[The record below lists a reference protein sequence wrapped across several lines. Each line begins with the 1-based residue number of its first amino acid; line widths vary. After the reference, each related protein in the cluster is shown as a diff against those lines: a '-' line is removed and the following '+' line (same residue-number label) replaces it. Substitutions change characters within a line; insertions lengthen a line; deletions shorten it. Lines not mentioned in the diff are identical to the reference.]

1 MIVVNYWAVLASAVV
16 MIVLGSLWYGPL
28 FGKQW
33 MAMMGIKMPEKMT
46 PEMQKGMIRSYALM
60 AVGALVMSYI
70 LANAISLFVTAYPTK
85 ELLTTGLLF
94 GFWGWLGFIAPV
106 TLGPVLWE
114 NKPWKLWVLNAGY
127 YLVGMLIIGAI
138 LSLWV

>member
-1 MIVVNYWAVLASAVV
+1 MIPVNYWAVLASAVV

-46 PEMQKGMIRSYALM
+46 PEIQKGMMRSYAIM
-60 AVGALVMSYI
+60 ALGSFLLSLVLAHSIIFGKAYLGISGISAGLQGA
-70 LANAISLFVTAYPTK
+70 
-85 ELLTTGLLF
+85 
-94 GFWGWLGFIAPV
+94 FWNWLGFIAPV

-127 YLVGMLIIGAI
+127 YLVGMLIIGVL
-138 LSLWV
+138 LSIWV